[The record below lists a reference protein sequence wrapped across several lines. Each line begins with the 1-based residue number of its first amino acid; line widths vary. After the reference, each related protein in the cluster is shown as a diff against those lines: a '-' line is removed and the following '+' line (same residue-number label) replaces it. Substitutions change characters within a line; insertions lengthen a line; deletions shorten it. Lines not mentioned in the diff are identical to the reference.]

1 MTTHTASSPV
11 DAPATPKPS
20 LPAQLSFAEVSAIW
34 AQVRLV
40 YPLYAALATQ
50 FEIAPLPYPANE
62 VPPARPTRAQFE
74 RDRKWL
80 DSIDERVLAYQI
92 RQVPP
97 ELLNASEE
105 SLRALIKRQ
114 LQKPDKT
121 SVDRDKIDLL
131 LVQYFVFCAPDD
143 LAHNDVSLDQVVK
156 VLEPVLGEQDAT
168 PLEWYRP
175 LQTILDKIARCN
187 SLRDMLE
194 EGLLEQARLL
204 KDSGGNAFYDPPALV
219 AFCRFNF
226 LLRRAFIRL
235 LHADLT
241 AMRDAIAS
249 LELKGV
255 KTVDCRRASLS
266 AAETIPQL
274 RFFCETWRQPF
285 QNDYTQSSVSHA
297 FERLLALR
305 ADLEEAQA
313 KSTAKAQQVPVSPD
327 QMAPAALSPGAAP
340 AAAAP
345 ATEHAIESIRA
356 DHSNAAPPANAA
368 PDAAQNSDQPAVPS
382 DSSLDIESCEAMI
395 AQQLAAAPP
404 GPARMM
410 STVTLQD
417 TKVLLSGWEVAAF
430 ANPDAEEAADMRR
443 AVVARALLA
452 VATDQRKR
460 SGDETALASAIALA
474 CDEMPYFQARIV
486 QAKNERQ
493 TEIAVNLGI
502 STKRLVSFMEEAEKL
517 RS

>member
-1 MTTHTASSPV
+1 
-11 DAPATPKPS
+11 
-20 LPAQLSFAEVSAIW
+20 
-34 AQVRLV
+34 
-40 YPLYAALATQ
+40 
-50 FEIAPLPYPANE
+50 
-62 VPPARPTRAQFE
+62 
-74 RDRKWL
+74 
-80 DSIDERVLAYQI
+80 
-92 RQVPP
+92 
-97 ELLNASEE
+97 LLNASEE

-156 VLEPVLGEQDAT
+156 VLEPVLGDQDAT

-175 LQTILDKIARCN
+175 LQTILDKIARCS

-241 AMRDAIAS
+241 AMRNAIAA
-249 LELKGV
+249 LEQKGV

-266 AAETIPQL
+266 AAETLSQL
-274 RFFCETWRQPF
+274 RFFCDTWRQPF

-305 ADLEEAQA
+305 ADLEEALAKASA
-313 KSTAKAQQVPVSPD
+313 KSPQVAVTPNRVESSADLREAASGAGLAFDSVEPI
-327 QMAPAALSPGAAP
+327 PTALS
-340 AAAAP
+340 
-345 ATEHAIESIRA
+345 
-356 DHSNAAPPANAA
+356 
-368 PDAAQNSDQPAVPS
+368 QPADAGSSIDQASGQPAPSS
-382 DSSLDIESCEAMI
+382 DSSLDIESCEALI
-395 AQQLAAAPP
+395 AQQLAGAAP

-430 ANPDAEEAADMRR
+430 TNPDAEEAPDMRR

-474 CDEMPYFQARIV
+474 CDEMPYFQARIL

-493 TEIAVNLGI
+493 TETAVNLGI
-502 STKRLVSFMEEAEKL
+502 STKRLLSFMEEAEKL
-517 RS
+517 RSS

>member
-1 MTTHTASSPV
+1 VTTHTASSPV
-11 DAPATPKPS
+11 DAPPASKPS

-50 FEIAPLPYPANE
+50 FEIAPAPYPASE

-114 LQKPDKT
+114 LQKRDKT

-156 VLEPVLGEQDAT
+156 VLEPVLGDQDAT

-241 AMRDAIAS
+241 AMRNAIAS

-305 ADLEEAQA
+305 ADLEEAL
-313 KSTAKAQQVPVSPD
+313 AKASAKPPEVSPAANHVE
-327 QMAPAALSPGAAP
+327 QTAPSQELASGAHLAPDLVNPAQNTLAQPAEAAP
-340 AAAAP
+340 
-345 ATEHAIESIRA
+345 SA
-356 DHSNAAPPANAA
+356 DKVSELSAK
-368 PDAAQNSDQPAVPS
+368 PS

-395 AQQLAAAPP
+395 AQQLAGAPP

-430 ANPDAEEAADMRR
+430 TSPDTEEAADMRR

>member
-1 MTTHTASSPV
+1 MTTHSATSPV
-11 DAPATPKPS
+11 DAPAATKPS

-80 DSIDERVLAYQI
+80 DSIDERVLAYQV

-114 LQKPDKT
+114 LQKPGKT

-143 LAHNDVSLDQVVK
+143 LAHNDVSLEQVVK

-226 LLRRAFIRL
+226 LLRRGFIRL

-241 AMRDAIAS
+241 AMRNAIAA
-249 LELKGV
+249 LEVKGV

-305 ADLEEAQA
+305 ADLEEAL
-313 KSTAKAQQVPVSPD
+313 AKASAK
-327 QMAPAALSPGAAP
+327 APQALAAP
-340 AAAAP
+340 ARAEQTAAP
-345 ATEHAIESIRA
+345 SDMTNGGALALDSVRPAQISPAQPGNKAPSA
-356 DHSNAAPPANAA
+356 DKDSGQS
-368 PDAAQNSDQPAVPS
+368 AQTSG
-382 DSSLDIESCEAMI
+382 SSLDIESCEALI
-395 AQQLAAAPP
+395 AQQLGATSP

-410 STVTLQD
+410 STVALQD

-430 ANPDAEEAADMRR
+430 TSPDTEEAPDLRR

-502 STKRLVSFMEEAEKL
+502 STKRLVSFMEEAEKV
-517 RS
+517 RSS